1 MDNELNKT
9 GHNNDTAN
17 DATEAAPEVTD
28 LTEVSTEGAEA
39 ALDLTEVAADTAVAA
54 EATAETAAENAPEAV
69 SSDLKNTTESTN
81 DKAETATADKN
92 TDKYRFDILSKLII
106 TSAIKIPCDFI
117 SFITKSCIIFLCII
131 WAAIVIVKTII
142 DAKRSISYN
151 SMAKQLHL
159 TVLPAMM
166 EIQSLYGQEIAKQFH
181 QGERTI
187 IARYGGLFVSYAQG
201 EFFRL
206 RSVEKKIEM
215 VTGRNGTRPREVEYQ
230 YDYDC
235 VIFSLGREALPHFNL
250 DSTILRDLYMDLG
263 AAQQGVYAKYFDN
276 KTLGF
281 VVKYLPGVSICS
293 AGNALLFYKE
303 DGSVKDMQ
311 NYIQAAS
318 KVAEHILG
326 A

>member
-1 MDNELNKT
+1 MTPNDIQAIIHNPKFGEL
-9 GHNNDTAN
+9 
-17 DATEAAPEVTD
+17 
-28 LTEVSTEGAEA
+28 
-39 ALDLTEVAADTAVAA
+39 
-54 EATAETAAENAPEAV
+54 
-69 SSDLKNTTESTN
+69 
-81 DKAETATADKN
+81 
-92 TDKYRFDILSKLII
+92 
-106 TSAIKIPCDFI
+106 
-117 SFITKSCIIFLCII
+117 IFLCII